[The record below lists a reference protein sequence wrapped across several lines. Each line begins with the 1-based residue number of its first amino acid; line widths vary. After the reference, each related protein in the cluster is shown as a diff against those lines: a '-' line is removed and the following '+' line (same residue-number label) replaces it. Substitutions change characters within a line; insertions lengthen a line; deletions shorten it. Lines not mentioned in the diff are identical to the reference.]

1 LTNTAA
7 TVYYPVFYVLILFI
21 LLAVIMHVLSMRKNI
36 EVYDRIHGVIRSRQ
50 DLVLLKQAINLNM
63 QLAML
68 YIGLFIAFII
78 VLVVMVLSGRSFM
91 TAVLM
96 LFIAGVVTL
105 PLGLIGKKYEN
116 KIKSLKIEG
125 EDPELARI
133 FTAYLKQWN
142 EPRFRLPD

>member
-1 LTNTAA
+1 
-7 TVYYPVFYVLILFI
+7 
-21 LLAVIMHVLSMRKNI
+21 MHVLSMRKNI